1 VGAEPR
7 SELIHVAVVEDEP
20 LVLDLLRIALAQ
32 QAGLAVAGAFGSAAA
47 ALEEIPRL
55 APQVAV
61 LDIDLGRGLS
71 GIQLGLRL
79 REQLPSLGIVL
90 LSNHWV
96 PRFLATLPPPLMA
109 GWCYLLKKSVADVA
123 TLGRTIAGA
132 AAGLVVLDPHVVAGR
147 EPKSGG
153 ALARL
158 PRRQR
163 EVLRLIAQGFSNP
176 AIAERLAIAD
186 GTVENQVTQIYQ
198 ELGLGA
204 GQPEF
209 NPRVLAVLLYLRESR
224 LQLDADTTA
233 GDRHP

>member
-1 VGAEPR
+1 VASEAPPSFGA
-7 SELIHVAVVEDEP
+7 
-20 LVLDLLRIALAQ
+20 LLRQHRLERALTQAALAERAELSERAIQ
-32 QAGLAVAGAFGSAAA
+32 HLERGLGQPHRETARRLAEALGLTGEEQGRFEAA
-47 ALEEIPRL
+47 ALEAIPRL

-96 PRFLATLPPPLMA
+96 PRFLAALPPPLMA

-147 EPKSGG
+147 EPKPGG

-158 PRRQR
+158 PRRQWR
-163 EVLRLIAQGFSNP
+163 SP
-176 AIAERLAIAD
+176 
-186 GTVENQVTQIYQ
+186 
-198 ELGLGA
+198 
-204 GQPEF
+204 
-209 NPRVLAVLLYLRESR
+209 SC
-224 LQLDADTTA
+224 
-233 GDRHP
+233 